1 MMSCNLIPEPR
12 RVERR
17 VRTIRARWGAV
28 VTAYALLAA
37 GACVA
42 LTAMANPSRAVAATR
57 SIQALDRDHEQIRR
71 ELMQLKSQLV
81 ATRRHLERSAMI
93 AAHPNFSPLLAL
105 LARERRGD
113 VVLESCNLRAGA
125 IVASSNPIERRPQEY
140 VLTISGLA
148 REAKGISAYAAA
160 LEATPAFDTVTIQ
173 EMRGRGDRAGGK
185 GVGFSL
191 RCVLREA
198 TPTGSKP

>member
-1 MMSCNLIPEPR
+1 MMSCNLIPDPR
-12 RVERR
+12 RVQRR
-17 VRTIRARWGAV
+17 VHTIRTRWGV
-28 VTAYALLAA
+28 VVAAYAMLAA

-42 LTAMANPSRAVAATR
+42 LSAMANPSHVTAATR
-57 SIQALDRDHEQIRR
+57 SIQTLDRDHEQIRR
-71 ELMQLKSQLV
+71 ELSQLKSQLV
-81 ATRRHLERSAMI
+81 ATRRQLERSAMI
-93 AAHPNFSPLLAL
+93 AAHPDFAPLLAL
-105 LARERRGD
+105 LARERRGE

-125 IVASSNPIERRPQEY
+125 ISASSNPIERRPQEY

-160 LEATPAFDTVTIQ
+160 LEATKAFDTVTIQ

-198 TPTGSKP
+198 ASAGSKP